1 MAQRASQNPFVAFM
15 ASGAGRSLRVIV
27 GIVLIALGVF
37 VVRGTWGWVLAVIG
51 LVPLA
56 AGLFDFCLLGPLFG
70 AGFWGRD
77 IRGRSR

>member
-1 MAQRASQNPFVAFM
+1 MAQRTGQNAFVTFM
-15 ASGAGRSLRVIV
+15 ASGAGRFLRIV
-27 GIVLIALGVF
+27 AGLVLILLGLL

-56 AGLFDFCLLGPLFG
+56 AGIFDFCLFGPVFG

-77 IRGRSR
+77 IRGRAR